1 MCYDQAEMYSNQQQK
16 AEFLQSV
23 MGKGILLLS
32 LSMIKYSWYTVMKQ
46 VLSTFI
52 HIIVYTALLEYRFRL
67 SNSLCRL
74 HTLAVLQLQLF
85 GCESSPLSPNVR
97 QSVRPCVR
105 GQMQSKAYKGL
116 IRPSKAHQ
124 ES

>member
-46 VLSTFI
+46 VLST
-52 HIIVYTALLEYRFRL
+52 
-67 SNSLCRL
+67 L
-74 HTLAVLQLQLF
+74 HSTRHSLQL
-85 GCESSPLSPNVR
+85 
-97 QSVRPCVR
+97 
-105 GQMQSKAYKGL
+105 
-116 IRPSKAHQ
+116 
-124 ES
+124 

>member
-46 VLSTFI
+46 VLNI
-52 HIIVYTALLEYRFRL
+52 YILHIIVYTALILTLHRTARGWTG
-67 SNSLCRL
+67 SL
-74 HTLAVLQLQLF
+74 
-85 GCESSPLSPNVR
+85 PP
-97 QSVRPCVR
+97 RPR
-105 GQMQSKAYKGL
+105 
-116 IRPSKAHQ
+116 
-124 ES
+124 

>member
-46 VLSTFI
+46 VLSTF
-52 HIIVYTALLEYRFRL
+52 YT
-67 SNSLCRL
+67 S
-74 HTLAVLQLQLF
+74 
-85 GCESSPLSPNVR
+85 
-97 QSVRPCVR
+97 
-105 GQMQSKAYKGL
+105 
-116 IRPSKAHQ
+116 
-124 ES
+124 